1 MLILRRKRS
10 KKLGKEMVRKN
21 GDKEGREE
29 KDKQRSRKIG
39 KEQVKE
45 SIIILEYSS

>member
-10 KKLGKEMVRKN
+10 KKLGREMVRKN
-21 GDKEGREE
+21 GGKEGREE

-45 SIIILEYSS
+45 SVIIPGYSS